1 MLGIKNGDRYHPK
14 RHGTTPVITP
24 LTISTYKPIS
34 DHFCDGVG
42 RNGETPDL
50 AIGRLRLVRH
60 ILEDDRQL
68 FFIAET
74 LSNHI

>member
-1 MLGIKNGDRYHPK
+1 MYPPK
-14 RHGTTPVITP
+14 KHGTAPVITP
-24 LTISTYKPIS
+24 RSTEPIAIS
-34 DHFCDGVG
+34 DHFCDGGG

-50 AIGRLRLVRH
+50 AIGRLRLIRH

-68 FFIAET
+68 FFIAEA